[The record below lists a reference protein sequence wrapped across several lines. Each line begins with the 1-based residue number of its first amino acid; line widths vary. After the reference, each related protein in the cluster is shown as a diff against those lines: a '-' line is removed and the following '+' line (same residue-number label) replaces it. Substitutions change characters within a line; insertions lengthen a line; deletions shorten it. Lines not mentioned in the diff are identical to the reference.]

1 MLAANLLQEKLFSQM
16 SAESWHAG
24 ISAKV
29 QGAWNLHNA
38 LNTVAKNVDFFLM
51 ISSVSGSVAQ
61 VAQANYSA
69 ANHFL
74 DTFARYRQSLG
85 LPAISVALGM
95 ISDVG
100 YLADNPEVEDKLAR
114 TGISALNEEQM
125 LRVIETALA
134 RTIHRSTGEICP
146 SSNASEF
153 GNLTA
158 SETSSLEYFDS
169 LNDFSSCHLLTGLE
183 DVGKVEFLASSAS
196 NYIAR
201 DPRMRLLIATANDAV
216 ENGAASNYSEDKL
229 PEDVQLGLSSG
240 LSLHEAVGSSVK
252 SGLARIISLDADALD
267 VSKTLIDYGIDSM
280 IATEIRT
287 WLFQTFGVNISLFD
301 VLSSVKS
308 VDDLVN
314 VIAEAFTKNESS
326 TKE

>member
-1 MLAANLLQEKLFSQM
+1 M

-38 LNTVAKNVDFFLM
+38 LNTSAKNVDFFLM
-51 ISSVSGSVAQ
+51 ISSISGSVAQ

-85 LPAISVALGM
+85 LPAASVALGM

-114 TGISALNEEQM
+114 TGISALNEEEM
-125 LRVIETALA
+125 LRVIEIALA
-134 RTIHRSTGEICP
+134 PTTHRSIGEMCL
-146 SSNASEF
+146 SSNVSES

-183 DVGKVEFLASSAS
+183 NVGRFDHLTSAASSH
-196 NYIAR
+196 IAR
-201 DPRMRLLIATANDAV
+201 DPRMRLLIATANAAT
-216 ENGAASNYSEDKL
+216 ESGAASHQSEDKL
-229 PEDVQLGLSSG
+229 PEEVRLALSSG
-240 LSLHEAVGSSVK
+240 LSLHDAVASSVK
-252 SGLARIISLDADALD
+252 SGLAKIISLDADTLD
-267 VSKTLIDYGIDSM
+267 ISKTLLDYGIDSM

-287 WLFQTFGVNISLFD
+287 WLFQTFGVNVPLFD

-308 VDDLVN
+308 VGDLVN
-314 VIAEAFTKNESS
+314 MVAEHFPEPEGNTAG
-326 TKE
+326 